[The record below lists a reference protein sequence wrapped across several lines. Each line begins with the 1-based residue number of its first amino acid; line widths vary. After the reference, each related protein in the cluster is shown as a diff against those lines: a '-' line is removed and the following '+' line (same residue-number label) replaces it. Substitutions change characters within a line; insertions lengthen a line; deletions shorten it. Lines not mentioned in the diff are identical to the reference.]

1 MQDRLQ
7 GTNDRVGPVL
17 HLRGHDNGRL
27 RLAALLVVRGN
38 IAPLLRTALGD
49 TWPEQ
54 IAMTAGHRVLRY
66 SFELPCGPDAWYEID
81 GSRYEVATDFGSD
94 IRVAFVSCN
103 GQEEG
108 DLSRSEDDRNEMW
121 HRLCDLHRREPISL
135 LLQGGDQLYA
145 DELTE
150 AHPLTGHWP
159 RAPRATLTDSE
170 AAELSD
176 TLREA
181 FFLRYVEL
189 LSQPGLA
196 WISARVPTLCMWD
209 DHDICDGWGSLKE
222 YKLDSKVGRILF
234 AAAREHF
241 LLFQC
246 AGGPG
251 EALEIFEDPKGVSFT
266 WCVALPGL
274 TLIAPD
280 LRSERRPQR
289 VMGNAGWTGFRSALE
304 ASGPGRV
311 LVVSSVPALG
321 PRLSILEGLM
331 RLTPHM
337 EKYEDD
343 LRDQWQSHAHRAEWQ
358 AFLSALIEVHQ
369 RPDTRVT
376 VLSGE
381 IHLATRGT
389 MRTEAGDLH
398 QLVASGIS
406 HPAPPRAWGMFLSA
420 LARLGEAPL
429 PDHPIRLHP
438 LPGRRG
444 IYRAERNYL
453 ILERKGTDWTAVW
466 DLETSGPTEPMGI

>member
-1 MQDRLQ
+1 MTSQTGPGERA
-7 GTNDRVGPVL
+7 GPVL
-17 HLRGHDNGRL
+17 HFRGHDAGTL

-38 IAPLLRTALGD
+38 IAPLLRTRLGD

-54 IAMTAGHRVLRY
+54 IALAEGHRVLRY
-66 SFELPCGPDAWYEID
+66 SFDLPCEPDAWYEID
-81 GSRYEVATDFGSD
+81 GRRYEVATEFDGD
-94 IRVAFVSCN
+94 IRLAFVSCN

-108 DLSRSEDDRNEMW
+108 DLTRSEDDRNLMW
-121 HRLCDLHRREPISL
+121 LRLGERHRQQPFHLM
-135 LLQGGDQLYA
+135 LQGGDQLYA
-145 DELTE
+145 DELTR
-150 AHPLTGHWP
+150 AHPLTEDWP
-159 RAPRATLTDSE
+159 RAPRATLADAE

-176 TLREA
+176 ALRKA
-181 FFLRYVEL
+181 FFLRYVEQL
-189 LSQPGLA
+189 TQPGLA

-222 YKLDSKVGRILF
+222 YKLDSAVGRILF

-246 AGGPG
+246 ALGPG
-251 EALEIFEDPKGVSFT
+251 ELPELFPDRTGDSFT
-266 WCVALPGL
+266 WRAALPGL

-280 LRSERRPQR
+280 LRSERRPGR
-289 VMGNAGWTGFRSALE
+289 VMGNAGWGAFRSALE
-304 ASGPGRV
+304 DAGPGRV

-321 PRLSILEGLM
+321 PRLSILERLM
-331 RLTPHM
+331 HLTPHM

-343 LRDQWQSHAHRAEWQ
+343 LRDQWQSHAHRDEWRE
-358 AFLSALIEVHQ
+358 FLLALIRTHE
-369 RPDTRVT
+369 RPQTRVS

-389 MRTEAGDLH
+389 MRTDTGDLH

-406 HPAPPRAWGMFLSA
+406 HPAPPRAWAVFLSA

-453 ILERKGTDWTAVW
+453 ILTRTSGDWTAVW
-466 DLETSGPTEPMGI
+466 DLEVTGPTEPLPI